1 MAILINA
8 LHDSL
13 ANEQLRSELLDWAN
27 VFLFNLCACNEERL
41 NQLENQ
47 MLEST
52 EDYHHFAQNGSKIDV
67 SNAAIA
73 KKMRSNVASLLQAI
87 LALPFF

>member
-1 MAILINA
+1 MAVLINA
-8 LHDSL
+8 LNDAL
-13 ANEQLRSELLDWAN
+13 ATEQLRSELLDWAN
-27 VFLFNLCACNEERL
+27 VFLFNLCACNEERV

-52 EDYHHFAQNGSKIDV
+52 EDYQHYAQNASKMNA
-67 SNAAIA
+67 SNAGTAQ
-73 KKMRSNVASLLQAI
+73 KMRSNVTSLLQAI